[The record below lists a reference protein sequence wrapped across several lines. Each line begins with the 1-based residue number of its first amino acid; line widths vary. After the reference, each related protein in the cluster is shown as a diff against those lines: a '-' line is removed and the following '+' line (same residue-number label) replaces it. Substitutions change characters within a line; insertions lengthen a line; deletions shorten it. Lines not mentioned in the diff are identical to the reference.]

1 MRRGL
6 FLFTNDLRL
15 HDQPALSQLAA
26 QVDELLLVFCLD
38 PSQRQPGRYQQAAL
52 GEHRLRFLRESL
64 RDLQHR
70 LAPLGQRLTTLEG
83 SPLSVL
89 PKLIAD
95 YDIALVASSLHNG
108 IDEQRQWQR
117 LQQLL
122 QQRLQQRSP
131 GCRFLQ
137 ANSHSLFDAEQL
149 PFPPQ
154 GLPDS
159 FSKFRRRVEALSVPV
174 PQTEITALPPPPAGW
189 RTESRA
195 GHSAAIAQRFIGG
208 ETAALAQLEDYFS
221 SDKPHHYKATRN
233 ALWGWDNSTKFSAWL
248 ANGCLSPRQ
257 LWARLKSFE
266 AQHGASESSY
276 WIGFELLWREF
287 FHCYARRHGVRLF
300 TAQGIKDSPPL
311 TSFYPGRFKQWCAG
325 RTPYPIVNACM
336 RELNATGYM
345 SNRGRQ
351 LVASCFVH
359 ELGLD
364 WRYGAA
370 YFQRQLIDY
379 DVASNWGNWQYL
391 AGVGAD
397 PRGHRRFDLDK
408 QARQYDPDGSYRQH
422 WLGEDADA
430 NLPLDHVDMVD
441 WPLPAEGGH
450 D

>member
-117 LQQLL
+117 LQQ
-122 QQRLQQRSP
+122 RSP

-208 ETAALAQLEDYFS
+208 KQRHWRSSKTISAATNRIT
-221 SDKPHHYKATRN
+221 TRPP
-233 ALWGWDNSTKFSAWL
+233 AMPCGAGTTPPSFRPGWPMAV
-248 ANGCLSPRQ
+248 C
-257 LWARLKSFE
+257 
-266 AQHGASESSY
+266 
-276 WIGFELLWREF
+276 
-287 FHCYARRHGVRLF
+287 RR
-300 TAQGIKDSPPL
+300 
-311 TSFYPGRFKQWCAG
+311 
-325 RTPYPIVNACM
+325 
-336 RELNATGYM
+336 
-345 SNRGRQ
+345 
-351 LVASCFVH
+351 ASC
-359 ELGLD
+359 G
-364 WRYGAA
+364 
-370 YFQRQLIDY
+370 
-379 DVASNWGNWQYL
+379 
-391 AGVGAD
+391 
-397 PRGHRRFDLDK
+397 RG
-408 QARQYDPDGSYRQH
+408 
-422 WLGEDADA
+422 
-430 NLPLDHVDMVD
+430 
-441 WPLPAEGGH
+441 
-450 D
+450 